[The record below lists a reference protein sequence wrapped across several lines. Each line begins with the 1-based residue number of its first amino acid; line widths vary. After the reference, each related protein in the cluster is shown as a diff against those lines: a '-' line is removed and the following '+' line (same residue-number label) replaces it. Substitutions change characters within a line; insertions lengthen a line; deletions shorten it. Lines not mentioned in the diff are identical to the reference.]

1 MGIPDLGTPSRVPA
15 GLVPLSW
22 VTLSCYD
29 GWKGFSNDYDDH
41 TNGLQND
48 LHSTTL
54 YLELNLV
61 S

>member
-1 MGIPDLGTPSRVPA
+1 MGIPDLGTPSRVPL
-15 GLVPLSW
+15 GW

-29 GWKGFSNDYDDH
+29 RWKGFSNDYDDH
-41 TNGLQND
+41 ANGLQND

-54 YLELNLV
+54 YLERDLA